1 MSAVDLNHLRKTI
14 LDSQREGVAYP
25 QEASRKVVVN
35 REGKVSLRSEADPK
49 DVQNLT
55 EVNQATFAC
64 ENRS

>member
-1 MSAVDLNHLRKTI
+1 MSAVDLNALRNTI
-14 LDSQREGVAYP
+14 LRSQDEGGTHP
-25 QEASRKVVVN
+25 QEANRKIVVN

-64 ENRS
+64 DNRR